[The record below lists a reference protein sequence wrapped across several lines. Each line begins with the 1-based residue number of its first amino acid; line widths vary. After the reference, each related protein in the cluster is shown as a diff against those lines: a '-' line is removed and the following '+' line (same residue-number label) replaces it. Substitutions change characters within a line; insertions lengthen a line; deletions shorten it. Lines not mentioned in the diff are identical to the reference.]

1 MKKNNPKESKE
12 EMSYINQ
19 EITEMLKSE
28 KVDFVRFVD
37 ISHLSETQNRQLPNA
52 IVFALPLTAG
62 YIKEVCDTPN
72 YVQARIDDNFNFD
85 DDEYLITENKTHEL
99 ADNIAT
105 YIIEKGYKAFSQS
118 DESLIAEGKFD
129 ESHKQSLLPNKT
141 IAILGG
147 LGWIGKNNLLITS
160 EYGAAQCLGTVL
172 TDAPLYVTNHEL
184 LLPKCGNCNICRD
197 ICPAKALKGKG
208 WDATVSRDDIINVYE
223 CVTCLK
229 CLVHCPMT
237 QAYIKR
243 ND

>member
-28 KVDFVRFVD
+28 KVDFVCFVD

-118 DESLIAEGKFD
+118 DESLIAEG
-129 ESHKQSLLPNKT
+129 
-141 IAILGG
+141 ILF
-147 LGWIGKNNLLITS
+147 
-160 EYGAAQCLGTVL
+160 VL
-172 TDAPLYVTNHEL
+172 
-184 LLPKCGNCNICRD
+184 
-197 ICPAKALKGKG
+197 
-208 WDATVSRDDIINVYE
+208 
-223 CVTCLK
+223 
-229 CLVHCPMT
+229 
-237 QAYIKR
+237 
-243 ND
+243 